1 MTRSSAQNPPF
12 SWKTARAASTVA
24 LLMTA
29 ACASPYPDAPAV
41 PTVVA
46 APPLPPETVFIPS
59 APVDTAALPPP
70 GGRVRMNKDERIG
83 ATWQPLAGTDRIYPI
98 SIGVGDGQ
106 RVPPE
111 QIAVELPQGEV
122 FKALIAPNGNLWDV
136 QSTFYGGARRPTY
149 VVFLKPLHPDLG
161 ARTELIHI
169 VTDAGRYQIRAHVY
183 VGAGSAVTTL
193 RLRAPERQAHSAIAP
208 EALCRDARFTW
219 DRALWWAPQRVCTL
233 AQSDGGAETFIYL
246 PRNVQSLPTVH
257 AWTDEG
263 PMVVNA
269 RPRAD
274 RSLAVDGTW
283 PVLRLSGTAEAAG
296 QHVDIYRSL

>member
-1 MTRSSAQNPPF
+1 MHPFVRSQPLSRN
-12 SWKTARAASTVA
+12 TARAACVAVLLTV
-24 LLMTA
+24 A
-29 ACASPYPDAPAV
+29 ACASPYPDAPSV
-41 PTVVA
+41 PAVA
-46 APPLPPETVFIPS
+46 APPPLPPETVFVPS

-70 GGRVRMNKDERIG
+70 GGRVRMRNEDRIG
-83 ATWQPLAGTDRIYPI
+83 ATWQPLAGADRIYPI
-98 SIGVGDGQ
+98 RIGVGDGI

-111 QIAVELPQGEV
+111 QIAVELPQGEI
-122 FKALIAPNGNLWDV
+122 FQALIAPNGNLWDV
-136 QSTFYGGARRPTY
+136 QSAFYGSARRPTY
-149 VVFLKPLHPDLG
+149 VVFLKPLHPNLG
-161 ARTELIHI
+161 ARTELISI

-183 VGAGSAVTTL
+183 QGAGSAVTTL
-193 RLRAPERQAHSAIAP
+193 RLRAPERQATSAIAP

-233 AQSDGGAETFIYL
+233 ARGDGGAETFIYL

-257 AWTDEG
+257 AWTEQG

-274 RSLAVDGTW
+274 RSLAIDGTW

>member
-1 MTRSSAQNPPF
+1 MHPF
-12 SWKTARAASTVA
+12 VRNQPLSRKASRAACVA
-24 LLMTA
+24 VLLAAA
-29 ACASPYPDAPAV
+29 ACASPYPDAPSV
-41 PTVVA
+41 PVVA
-46 APPLPPETVFIPS
+46 APPPLPPETVFLS
-59 APVDTAALPPP
+59 SMPVETAALPPP
-70 GGRVRMNKDERIG
+70 GGRVKMRKEDRIG
-83 ATWQPLAGTDRIYPI
+83 TTWQPLAGADRIYPI
-98 SIGVGDGQ
+98 SVGVGDGIK
-106 RVPPE
+106 VPPE
-111 QIAVELPQGEV
+111 QIAVELPRGEI
-122 FKALIAPNGNLWDV
+122 FQALIAPNGNLWDV

-169 VTDAGRYQIRAHVY
+169 VSDAGRYQIRAHVY
-183 VGAGSAVTTL
+183 QGAGSAVTTL
-193 RLRAPERQAHSAIAP
+193 RLRAPERAQSGIAP

-233 AQSDGGAETFIYL
+233 ARSDGGAETFIYL

-257 AWTDEG
+257 AWTEQG